1 MELKDRGS
9 HPSELDKISPCLMRI
24 SHLEQYLI
32 VEMYKRYQYLDGK
45 NEVFRLTLDYP
56 GCFCISLIANHNA
69 DNVEA
74 FFTGALS

>member
-1 MELKDRGS
+1 VNQTAAIR
-9 HPSELDKISPCLMRI
+9 ELDKISPGLMRI

-32 VEMYKRYQYLDGK
+32 VEMYKRYQYLQDK
-45 NEVFRLTLDYP
+45 NEVLRLTLDYP